1 MYFDDKYFKTEEI
14 DGFVVDSMM
23 KRAWAAEMEIMQEI
37 DRICKENDLQYYAAW
52 GTLLGTIRHK
62 GFIPWY
68 DDSVIIYQSFIF
80 ALIVPVYIH
89 KNVRLQP

>member
-37 DRICKENDLQYYAAW
+37 MMLILIRQVIHLTSLQLSQKIA
-52 GTLLGTIRHK
+52 
-62 GFIPWY
+62 
-68 DDSVIIYQSFIF
+68 
-80 ALIVPVYIH
+80 
-89 KNVRLQP
+89 

>member
-37 DRICKENDLQYYAAW
+37 DRYVRKMTCN
-52 GTLLGTIRHK
+52 TMRH
-62 GFIPWY
+62 GEHY
-68 DDSVIIYQSFIF
+68 SEQ
-80 ALIVPVYIH
+80 
-89 KNVRLQP
+89 

>member
-37 DRICKENDLQYYAAW
+37 DRICKEMTCN
-52 GTLLGTIRHK
+52 TMRH
-62 GFIPWY
+62 GEHY
-68 DDSVIIYQSFIF
+68 SEQ
-80 ALIVPVYIH
+80 
-89 KNVRLQP
+89 

>member
-37 DRICKENDLQYYAAW
+37 DRICKENDLQ
-52 GTLLGTIRHK
+52 T
-62 GFIPWY
+62 
-68 DDSVIIYQSFIF
+68 
-80 ALIVPVYIH
+80 
-89 KNVRLQP
+89 

>member
-37 DRICKENDLQYYAAW
+37 DSMLKRAW
-52 GTLLGTIRHK
+52 VSEIEIMLDI
-62 GFIPWY
+62 
-68 DDSVIIYQSFIF
+68 D
-80 ALIVPVYIH
+80 
-89 KNVRLQP
+89 